1 MPLFNIAKK
10 NVKKN
15 MSNYFLYMLSMT
27 FAVFIY
33 FIFKSIE
40 YNKQVA
46 DIMGAMA
53 KLSTGFKA
61 SALVIMMFSTVFIWY
76 SNNFFI
82 KKRKK
87 EIGLYSLLGIEKKS
101 IGRLL
106 FYETLLIGLVSI
118 VIGIFIGTILSKI
131 FIGLL
136 LKVTGFTVAI
146 KFGIEVRAITNTF
159 ITFIII
165 FLVISIQGRRII
177 YKHDLID
184 LFKAES
190 KSEKEPKVSIVK
202 TIISVGLIV
211 FGYLNYFSSIKSGNF
226 EFTILLTTVTVI
238 LGTYMLFDSF
248 ILYMIKRSKKNRKKY
263 FSGLNMISTSQLL
276 YRIKGNSKTLATI
289 AILSSTTLTAMGV
302 SVSYYKNFKDDF
314 NKSYPFSY
322 ATSLDDPKLI
332 SKMENVIENSRE
344 GKLKNKLQFNF
355 IEGKLNDEYE
365 SEMLVISESKY
376 KERARVLIEKEIVT
390 LESNNEAILFTRFA
404 ENKKK
409 KSKIVKEVRFGERT
423 EKFNVKVIRD
433 DSFANTAIMED
444 VLVVKDSVYNKYL
457 GSTKISKVTA
467 FNLVNNKNLDNLDK
481 NLKTLIKIFDN
492 GKYAR
497 KDSFTA
503 LSSYNENYKQNL
515 VMVGTILFIGVFVGL
530 VFLACTGSIIF
541 FKQLSEAEEEVGRYK
556 ILRNI
561 GVKKEEIKISVKKQ
575 IGFVFLVPLII
586 GSMHSL
592 CAVYLIAHMLDQ
604 NIASV
609 MLINL
614 IPYTMIYAIYYV
626 LTYKFYYKTVIG
638 KN

>member
-15 MSNYFLYMLSMT
+15 MSNYFLYMLSMI

-46 DIMGAMA
+46 DIMGSMT

-61 SALVIMMFSTVFIWY
+61 SALIIMMFSTVFIWY

-118 VIGIFIGTILSKI
+118 VIGIFIGAILSKI
-131 FIGLL
+131 FIVLL
-136 LKVTGFTVAI
+136 LKVTGFTVPI

-165 FLVISIQGRRII
+165 FLLVSIQGRRII
-177 YKHDLID
+177 YKYDLID

-190 KSEKEPKVSIVK
+190 KGEKEPKVSIIK

-211 FGYLNYFSSIKSGNF
+211 FGYINYFSSIKSANF
-226 EFTILLTTVTVI
+226 EFTIFLTTVTVI

-248 ILYMIKRSKKNRKKY
+248 ILYMIKRSKKNRRKY

-289 AILSSTTLTAMGV
+289 AILSATTLTAMGV
-302 SVSYYKNFKDDF
+302 SVSYYKNFKGDF
-314 NKSYPFSY
+314 SKSYPFSY
-322 ATSLDDPKLI
+322 ATRLDDTKLL

-344 GKLKNKLQFNF
+344 GNLKNKLQFNF
-355 IEGKLNDEYE
+355 IEAKLNDEYE
-365 SEMLVISESKY
+365 SEILVISESKY
-376 KERARVLIEKEIVT
+376 KERAKALNEKEIIT
-390 LESNNEAILFTRFA
+390 LGFNNEAILFTRFG
-404 ENKKK
+404 EDGKK
-409 KSKIVKEVRFGERT
+409 KSKIVKGVRFGARD
-423 EKFNVKVIRD
+423 EKFNVKSINKG
-433 DSFANTAIMED
+433 SFANTIIVGD
-444 VLVVKDSVYNKYL
+444 VLVVKDGVYNKYL
-457 GSTKISKVTA
+457 SSNNTSKVTA

-481 NLKTLIKIFDN
+481 NLKTLIKIFDG
-492 GKYAR
+492 GKYS
-497 KDSFTA
+497 KEPSVLT
-503 LSSYNENYKQNL
+503 LSSYHENYKQNL
-515 VMVGTILFIGVFVGL
+515 IMVGTILFIGVFIGL

-561 GVKKEEIKISVKKQ
+561 GVNKEEIKFSVKKQ

-592 CAVYLIAHMLDQ
+592 CAIYLIAHMLEQ
-604 NIASV
+604 NIASIMV
-609 MLINL
+609 INL
-614 IPYTMIYAIYYV
+614 IPYTTIYAIYYV
-626 LTYKFYYKTVIG
+626 LTYKGYYKTVVG
-638 KN
+638 KS